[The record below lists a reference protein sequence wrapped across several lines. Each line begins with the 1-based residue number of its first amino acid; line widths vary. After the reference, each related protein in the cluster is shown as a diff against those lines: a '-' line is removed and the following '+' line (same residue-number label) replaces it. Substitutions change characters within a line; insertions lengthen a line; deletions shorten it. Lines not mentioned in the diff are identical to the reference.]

1 MENGGDIKNAKK
13 SKRSESAEQETQIS
27 PMAQTMT
34 LDTWVWGTERILWGF
49 EPQHQYTFKVLEPK
63 VGSAGC
69 MSLQYHQEK
78 SESWLVLRG
87 EIWALFIVDGKVC
100 TRIMRPRDGQHIIPG
115 VIHRLAGMSADA
127 QMLEPSTPDRHAA
140 DKSVPK
146 DVVSLHCVH
155 GRECVLGRNA
165 AEIALIDE
173 SIAVTTS
180 AMAAI
185 EAGSTPAEI
194 NTDVLARFGAFNLN

>member
-1 MENGGDIKNAKK
+1 MENGGDIKNAEK
-13 SKRSESAEQETQIS
+13 SKQAQNAAKETVIA
-27 PMAQTMT
+27 PMERTMAV
-34 LDTWVWGTERILWGF
+34 DTWVWGTERILWGF

-69 MSLQYHQEK
+69 MSLQYHHEK

-115 VIHRLAGMSADA
+115 VIHRLAGISADA

-146 DVVSLHCVH
+146 DVVRLHCVH

-165 AEIALIDE
+165 EEVALIDE
-173 SIAVTTS
+173 SIGVTIS

-185 EAGSTPAEI
+185 AAGSPPAEI
-194 NTDVLARFGAFNLN
+194 NTDILARFGAFNLS